1 MYTIGL
7 ILAIVGIAVFTLI
20 YFIYGG
26 EDEGGSSGQ
35 ESGDFWTCSGRGC
48 KQYEYGEHRTKE
60 QCYNSCKS
68 YVNEKGEGCKRTQGI
83 PWNSF
88 SDLNACRLNT

>member
-7 ILAIVGIAVFTLI
+7 ILVIAGIAVFTLI
-20 YFIYGG
+20 YFTYSDLGV
-26 EDEGGSSGQ
+26 SFGQ

-48 KQYEYGEHRTKE
+48 KPYEYGEHRTKE
-60 QCYNSCKS
+60 ECSNRCKS
-68 YVNEKGEGCKRTQGI
+68 YVNENGEGCKRTQGI

>member
-20 YFIYGG
+20 YFTYG
-26 EDEGGSSGQ
+26 EPGGQSGQ
-35 ESGDFWTCSGRGC
+35 ESGEFWTCGGRGC
-48 KQYEYGEHRTKE
+48 KPYEYGEHRTKE
-60 QCYNSCKS
+60 KCSNSCKS
-68 YVNEKGEGCKRTQGI
+68 YVNERDGCKRIDGI

-88 SDLNACRLNT
+88 SDLNACQRNT